1 MAVDYASKGIR
12 VNADGPGSI
21 NTPFLQKY
29 LDGLPD
35 PAAGMADIRA
45 AHPLGRWAELE
56 EIADAII
63 FLLSPKAT
71 FVTGQMLMVDG
82 GYSAR

>member
-1 MAVDYASKGIR
+1 MQIR
-12 VNADGPGSI
+12 ERS
-21 NTPFLQKY
+21 
-29 LDGLPD
+29 LPD
-35 PAAGMADIRA
+35 PAAGMADIMA
-45 AHPLGRWAELE
+45 AHPLGRWAEPE